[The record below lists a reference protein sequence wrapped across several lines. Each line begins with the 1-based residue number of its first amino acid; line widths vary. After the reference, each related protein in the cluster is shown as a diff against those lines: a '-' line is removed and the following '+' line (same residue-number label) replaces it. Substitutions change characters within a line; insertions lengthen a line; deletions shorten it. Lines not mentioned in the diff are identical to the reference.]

1 MKVALLLLP
10 KYSSLCKASYSIAKL
25 CGCVVK
31 EHACSICGDDCVIN
45 SPLASSSWALGSSN
59 KALSQL
65 VSAIQLDETFSC
77 EFYNSTL
84 QVIGNLRM
92 MRVVKLF
99 TFYKG
104 AGCRCIGRIKSKK
117 SHSLDLDATL
127 LWIVTLC
134 YHISMEVDMHIL
146 YHSFQ

>member
-1 MKVALLLLP
+1 
-10 KYSSLCKASYSIAKL
+10 
-25 CGCVVK
+25 
-31 EHACSICGDDCVIN
+31 
-45 SPLASSSWALGSSN
+45 
-59 KALSQL
+59 
-65 VSAIQLDETFSC
+65 
-77 EFYNSTL
+77 
-84 QVIGNLRM
+84 LRM

-104 AGCRCIGRIKSKK
+104 AGSRCIGRIKSKK

-146 YHSFQ
+146 YHAFQSDSEFCIFNDDDDVEMFLPWVRRFQYLNKSYVTLFIVVRFD